1 MFVSDIL
8 HAAFKQLFQIN
19 PASLAV
25 MKKTSLIK
33 LMVALSTTLLAGC
46 SSIPLMTPDMAMQSP
61 HKVKLEGAQGAIS
74 NAQSKA
80 ILAKLKKNGDDTNIF
95 DKHLALE
102 SEIVGSPLVIGNKVD
117 LLIDGPTTYKAMI
130 QAIESAKDHINMET
144 YIIEDDEIGQKFA
157 ALLIGK
163 QKSGVQVNLIYD
175 SVGSSS
181 TPKEFF
187 KMLTDAGVNVLEYN
201 PINPLDT
208 RKDWD
213 VNQRDHRKLLI
224 VDGQIA
230 FIGGINI
237 SSVYSSGSFG
247 GGASGKQKSKPKKA
261 LMDTDAANALYPNI
275 GNSNLGPISTNS
287 STQVEAVSEL
297 EGTPWRDTH
306 MQMTGPVVAE
316 FQKLFFETWTAQKG
330 QAFAQKNYFPVLT
343 NQGNEIVRAIGSSP
357 DEPYSQIYSTLISAI
372 NSSETQ
378 VFLTNAYFVPDPQ
391 LLASLKEA
399 VVRGVDVRLLLP
411 EKTDSSLVLHASRSF
426 YDELLTAGVKIYE
439 RQGALLHAKTALID
453 GVWSTIGSTN
463 LDWRSFVHNQEIN
476 AVMLGQDF
484 GAKMQQTFE
493 KDLTVSKQITL
504 EAWRARPIATR
515 LKEKA
520 ARLWARFL

>member
-1 MFVSDIL
+1 ML
-8 HAAFKQLFQIN
+8 RNLFNIN
-19 PASLAV
+19 LVSLAV

-33 LMVALSTTLLAGC
+33 LVMALSATLIVGC
-46 SSIPLMTPDMAMQSP
+46 PSIPLMVPDMALQSS
-61 HKVKLEGAQGAIS
+61 HKIKLEGAQGALS

-80 ILAKLKKNGDDTNIF
+80 ILTKLKKNGDDTNIF
-95 DKHLALE
+95 DRHLALE
-102 SEIVGSPLVIGNKVD
+102 AEIVGSPLVIGNKVD
-117 LLIDGPTTYKAMI
+117 LLIDGPTTYKAMLK
-130 QAIESAKDHINMET
+130 AIESAKDHINMET
-144 YIIEDDEIGQKFA
+144 YIIEDDEIGQQFA

-163 QKSGVQVNLIYD
+163 QQSGVQVNLIYD

-187 KMLTDAGVNVLEYN
+187 KMLSDAGVNVLEYN
-201 PINPLDT
+201 PINPLNA
-208 RKDWD
+208 RKNWD

-224 VDGQIA
+224 VDGKIA

-247 GGASGKQKSKPKKA
+247 GSSSGKTKSKPKKQEKVVS
-261 LMDTDAANALYPNI
+261 
-275 GNSNLGPISTNS
+275 NSNLGPLIAKNS
-287 STQVEAVSEL
+287 VEAVSEL
-297 EGTPWRDTH
+297 EGAPWRDTH
-306 MQMTGPVVAE
+306 LQMTGPVVSE
-316 FQKLFFETWTAQKG
+316 FQKLFFETWTTQKG
-330 QAFAQKNYFPVLT
+330 QAYTQKNYFPALT
-343 NQGNEIVRAIGSSP
+343 NQGNEIVRAIGSTP

-372 NSSETQ
+372 NSAETQ
-378 VFLTNAYFVPDPQ
+378 IFLTNAYFVPDAQ

-399 VVRGVDVRLLLP
+399 VARGVDVRLLLP

-426 YDELLTAGVKIYE
+426 YDELLSSGVKIYE

-463 LDWRSFVHNQEIN
+463 LDWRSFVNNQEIN

-484 GAKMQQTFE
+484 GTKMLQAFE
-493 KDLTVSKQITL
+493 KDLTASKQITL
-504 EAWRARPIATR
+504 EAWRSRPITTR